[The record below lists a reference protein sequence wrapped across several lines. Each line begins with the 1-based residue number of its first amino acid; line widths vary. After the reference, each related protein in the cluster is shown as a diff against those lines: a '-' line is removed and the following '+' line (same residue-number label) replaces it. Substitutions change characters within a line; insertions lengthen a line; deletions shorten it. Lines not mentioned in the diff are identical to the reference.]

1 MTPGVAELA
10 STLAQQT
17 ELMRELVELLQQDRA
32 AIVRHDI
39 EALEASNRRKEA
51 LVLKLH
57 AAERARVRH
66 CEQVARAVGL
76 LGTGPGGTTPGGT
89 EVRVATLC
97 ERLGAEGQRLRAA
110 AETLRAVV
118 GSLRELVAVSH
129 GFLEQSI
136 LGIRGLLGLITSL
149 KSRDDV
155 TYDAS
160 GRIAAPPAAGGV
172 ALRQEA

>member
-1 MTPGVAELA
+1 VIGTGSTPGVAALVDA
-10 STLAQQT
+10 LVQQT
-17 ELMRELVELLQQDRA
+17 ELMRALVELLQQDRA
-32 AIVRHDI
+32 SIVKHDI
-39 EALEASNRRKEA
+39 EALEESNRRKEEV
-51 LVLKLH
+51 VLRLH
-57 AAERARVRH
+57 AAERVRQRH
-66 CEQVARAVGL
+66 SEQVARTLGL
-76 LGTGPGGTTPGGT
+76 ADSD
-89 EVRVATLC
+89 VRVSALC
-97 ERLGAEGQRLRAA
+97 ARLGPEGQRLHAA

-149 KSRDDV
+149 RSHDDV

-160 GRIAAPPAAGGV
+160 GRIAAPAASGGL